1 MLCVFV
7 RDLLVGCPK
16 GAVFR
21 VNKLVDKKRCKVFCC
36 VLKNTEGQVASV
48 CWQVSQ
54 SDFRV
59 FVTRR
64 GRRLPLSVC
73 VQRFPNR

>member
-21 VNKLVDKKRCKVFCC
+21 VNKMVDKKRCKVFCC
-36 VLKNTEGQVASV
+36 VLKKYGG
-48 CWQVSQ
+48 
-54 SDFRV
+54 
-59 FVTRR
+59 TRI
-64 GRRLPLSVC
+64 VC
-73 VQRFPNR
+73 VLAGFSE